1 MNNPI
6 ITPLF
11 LKNSMTNSFI
21 MSIAIVP
28 LQGDQSEALPVP
40 VHLKLK
46 FLDEHER
53 VREDPREQSQY
64 PR

>member
-40 VHLKLK
+40 VQLKRK
-46 FLDEHER
+46 FLDEHEK
-53 VREDPREQSQY
+53 S
-64 PR
+64 